1 VFRAVLFD
9 LDGTL
14 LGNDIRSFL
23 KPYFGLLVA
32 HLQNLAPAEVIV
44 NEVMAATQALMGNTD
59 PTMTNQQVFLDRFL
73 PAIGLTREVALPLFD
88 AFYEDVFPKLRP
100 YTQRLPAA
108 RPTVQAALDRG
119 CKVAVATNPVFPLR
133 AIQHRLEWAG
143 VGDLPFDLVTSY
155 ENMHACKPHAAYYR
169 EIAERL
175 GCAAEDCLMVGNE
188 PDDMA
193 AAAVG
198 MSTFQV
204 ADGDGTSLPQ
214 AQNRGTLE
222 DVRRIIEAAG

>member
-1 VFRAVLFD
+1 MFAAVLFD

-23 KPYFGLLVA
+23 KPYFGMLVA
-32 HLQNLAPAEVIV
+32 HLQHLAPAEVIV
-44 NEVMAATQALMGNTD
+44 NEVMAATEAMMVHAD
-59 PTMTNQQVFLDRFL
+59 PSMTNQQVFLDRFL
-73 PAIGLTREVALPLFD
+73 PALGLTRDVALPLFD
-88 AFYEDVFPKLRP
+88 AFYEGVFPRLRP

-108 RPTVQAALDRG
+108 RPTVQAALDCG
-119 CKVAVATNPVFPLR
+119 CKVAIATNPVFPLR

-143 VGDLPFDLVTSY
+143 VADQPFDLVTSY

-175 GCAAEDCLMVGNE
+175 GCAPEDCLMVGNE
-188 PDDMA
+188 ADDMA
-193 AAAVG
+193 AAATG

-204 ADGDGTSLPQ
+204 TDGDGKPLPQ
-214 AQNRGTLE
+214 AQDRGTLV
-222 DVRRIIEAAG
+222 DVRRIIEAAA